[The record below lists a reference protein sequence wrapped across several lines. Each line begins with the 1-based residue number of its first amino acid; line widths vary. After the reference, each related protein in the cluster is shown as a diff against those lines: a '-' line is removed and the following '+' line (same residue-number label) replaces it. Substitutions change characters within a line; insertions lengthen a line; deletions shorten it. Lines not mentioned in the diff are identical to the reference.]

1 MPLFIWEAVTKKNEL
16 KKGEMEAADEI
27 TVRGL
32 LRRQGFKSIEVKKKP
47 KDLMEYLPFLKG
59 KIKEKEGEVK
69 GKAKEMEGGLKGKAK
84 ETEGEIKG
92 KIKELKKKE

>member
-1 MPLFIWEAVTKKNEL
+1 MEKYNENSVIIYL
-16 KKGEMEAADEI
+16 LINVLITANTADIEKIIDNINFLAKWGDNMGE
-27 TVRGL
+27 
-32 LRRQGFKSIEVKKKP
+32 
-47 KDLMEYLPFLKG
+47 LKG

>member
-32 LRRQGFKSIEVKKKP
+32 LRRQ
-47 KDLMEYLPFLKG
+47 
-59 KIKEKEGEVK
+59 
-69 GKAKEMEGGLKGKAK
+69 
-84 ETEGEIKG
+84 
-92 KIKELKKKE
+92 